1 MKRFCKERLNCP
13 VMTGGLVEGAGCIMP
28 EKLKCALHKYYKHTD
43 FRPGQ
48 LESLLPIVHGK
59 DVFVRLATGS
69 GKSLCMFLVPLAVS
83 DSAMAIIISPLNGLM
98 DEQVR
103 KVRSPC
109 LRGIVV
115 LW

>member
-1 MKRFCKERLNCP
+1 MSCDDRE
-13 VMTGGLVEGAGCIMP
+13 GGLVEGAGCIMP

-98 DEQVR
+98 DEQV
-103 KVRSPC
+103 
-109 LRGIVV
+109 
-115 LW
+115 